1 VRPRAFL
8 LVGAAL
14 LAGCGSGGKERHD
27 RTFSSA
33 GVPFTF
39 RYPAGFRA
47 HGLSVSLD
55 PRNALVIRRA
65 SASEL
70 DPDQYLGA
78 LRTSFARR
86 GLRATARRERHAGRE
101 MGVLAVVVPAA
112 SPASGGR
119 GPLHTTSRFFAAG
132 GATWQL
138 ECRYADRRAE
148 VVRGCRAALSSLRFR

>member
-1 VRPRAFL
+1 VRRKAIL

-14 LAGCGSGGKERHD
+14 LAGCGGGGKEWHD
-27 RTFSSA
+27 RTFSSPR
-33 GVPFTF
+33 VPFIF
-39 RYPAGFRA
+39 RYPDAFRA
-47 HGLSVSLD
+47 RGLSVSLD
-55 PRNALVIRRA
+55 PRNALVVRRA
-65 SASEL
+65 SPREL

-112 SPASGGR
+112 SPASGGH

-138 ECRYADRRAE
+138 ECRYADHRAE